1 MAQRPPENRRGYL
14 MKRTRLLIARHGNT
28 FASGDTV
35 TRVGIT
41 DLPLVEH
48 GREQGR
54 ALGEYLRAND
64 LIPTRIF
71 TSTLCRTIQ
80 TAEEVMAGLG
90 PSSIPMEPLAIFN
103 EIDYGP
109 DENRSEAEVIA
120 RIGAD
125 AIAAWDSDGTVPP
138 GWRVDP
144 AQLRHQWRG
153 FGERLLANNMGET
166 ALVVTSNGIARFAPC
181 LLTESAGL
189 RAGDS
194 IKLATGAVCLFES
207 GGDGWRCCWWNV
219 RP

>member
-1 MAQRPPENRRGYL
+1 
-14 MKRTRLLIARHGNT
+14 MKATKLLIARHGNT
-28 FASGDTV
+28 FAPGTTV
-35 TRVGIT
+35 TRVGMT
-41 DLPLVEH
+41 DLPLVAR

-54 ALGEYLRAND
+54 ALGEYLFAHD
-64 LIPTRIF
+64 LIPARIF

-80 TAEEVMAGLG
+80 TAEEIVLGLG
-90 PSSIPMEPLAIFN
+90 SSLTPTSIPIESLAIFN

-120 RIGAD
+120 RVGID

-144 AQLRHQWRG
+144 EQIRVQWRR
-153 FGERLLANNMGET
+153 FGARLIADYRGET

-189 RAGDS
+189 NPGDS
-194 IKLATGAVCLFES
+194 IKLATGAVSLFES
-207 GGDGWRCCWWNV
+207 EDDGWRCCWWNV